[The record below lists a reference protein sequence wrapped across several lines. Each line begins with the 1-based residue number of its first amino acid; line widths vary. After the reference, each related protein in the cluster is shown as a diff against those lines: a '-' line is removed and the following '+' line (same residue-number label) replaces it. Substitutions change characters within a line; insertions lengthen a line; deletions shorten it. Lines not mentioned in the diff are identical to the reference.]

1 MNRWVHAGFALV
13 ALSVI
18 LALLYLAPEPDPE
31 GRPQPGATGP
41 TGPTGAPTSAPTL
54 APSTPVPPTVTVS
67 PPGAPTPSCPGE
79 TVRLRV
85 ATFNIHGGIRGDDR
99 YDLGGIAEE
108 IRSWDADVVLLQE
121 VHRFRA
127 RSGMDDQPAVLG
139 RMLGMH
145 AVFGRNVTYGAQ
157 ARGAPRR
164 EYGTA
169 ILSSR
174 PIVDWSNRL
183 LPNRPGM
190 QQRGLLRA
198 TIRLSGHDVDL
209 YNTHLQHDSAPMRLE
224 QTVAIR
230 QVLAE
235 AGSPFVI
242 GGDFN
247 AVPWSPAMRVLRDVA
262 LDAWPLAG
270 ADPGLTAP
278 QRVPRIRI
286 DYLLHGAGG
295 WIPEQAQVVR
305 SGVSDHRAV
314 LVDYALLLLSC

>member
-1 MNRWVHAGFALV
+1 MNRWVHAGFAVL
-13 ALSVI
+13 ALAVV
-18 LALLYLAPEPDPE
+18 LALLYLVPEPDPD
-31 GRPQPGATGP
+31 GGP
-41 TGPTGAPTSAPTL
+41 RSAPTSAPTSTQPGPTTPDPTTP
-54 APSTPVPPTVTVS
+54 APPPTVA
-67 PPGAPTPSCPGE
+67 PPDLPTPSCPGD

-99 YDLGGIAEE
+99 YDLAGIADE
-108 IRSWDADVVLLQE
+108 IRTWDADVVLLQE

-127 RSGMDDQPAVLG
+127 RSGMDDQPAVLAG
-139 RMLGMH
+139 LLGMH
-145 AVFGRNVTYGAQ
+145 SAFGRNVTYGPER
-157 ARGAPRR
+157 RGAPRR

-169 ILSSR
+169 ILSKR
-174 PIVDWSNRL
+174 PIVDWSNQL

-198 TIRLSGHDVDL
+198 TIRLRGHDVDV
-209 YNTHLQHDSAPMRLE
+209 YSTHLQHDSADMRLE
-224 QTVAIR
+224 QSLAIR
-230 QVLAE
+230 EVLA
-235 AGSPFVI
+235 GTSTPFVI

-247 AVPWSPAMRVLRDVA
+247 ATSWSPVMRALRDVA
-262 LDAWPLAG
+262 TDTWSEIGTDL
-270 ADPGLTAP
+270 GLTAP

-314 LVDYALLLLSC
+314 IADYALLLLSC

>member
-1 MNRWVHAGFALV
+1 MNRWVHAGFAVVGL
-13 ALSVI
+13 AVI
-18 LALLYLAPEPDPE
+18 LALLYLTPKPDPDKGPE
-31 GRPQPGATGP
+31 TGP
-41 TGPTGAPTSAPTL
+41 TAGPTSVATPPAPGPTTPAPPPAMTP
-54 APSTPVPPTVTVS
+54 PSLPSPTC
-67 PPGAPTPSCPGE
+67 PGA

-99 YDLGGIAEE
+99 YDLGGIADE

-127 RSGMDDQPAVLG
+127 RSGMDDQPAELG
-139 RMLGMH
+139 RLLGMH
-145 AVFGRNVTYGAQ
+145 AVFGRNVTYGAE

-169 ILSSR
+169 ILSTR
-174 PIVDWSNRL
+174 PIVDWSNQL

-198 TIRLSGHDVDL
+198 TIRLRGHDVDV
-209 YNTHLQHDSAPMRLE
+209 YSTHLQHDSADMRLA
-224 QTVAIR
+224 QTIAIR
-230 QVLAE
+230 EVLAG
-235 AGSPFVI
+235 ASTPFVI

-247 AVPWSPAMRVLRDVA
+247 AVPWSPPMRVLRDVA
-262 LDAWPLAG
+262 TDAWPLIG
-270 ADPGLTAP
+270 TQPGLTAP